1 VVTNDV
7 PSAQNLLRSQ
17 VIDPHATS
25 GKVLM
30 AAVQKAEDAYPKHI
44 LLSKLL
50 SGMRFVKH
58 GKMHIMI

>member
-1 VVTNDV
+1 VVSV
-7 PSAQNLLRSQ
+7 QNLLRSQ
-17 VIDPHATS
+17 VIDPHAAS

-50 SGMRFVKH
+50 SGMRFIKH
-58 GKMHIMI
+58 GN